1 MTSLIRKVFP
11 ITLGAFTALVILAVT
26 AGAVQAQNIEI
37 EVWAPADKNE
47 RYRFDAISLAANVL
61 NEELKIEGSDTRVIV
76 KKGTSFSG
84 SQGWAQLKQGFSLAV
99 EAGKGPHIIV
109 GGHEDIPVWGS
120 AGLIHPIEDYTDLE
134 AWPFSDL
141 FPSLWPIM
149 SWNGQVW
156 GAPQDAESRPFFA
169 WNPHLKAIGY
179 SDADIAAMPARI
191 KNGQYTLNNVLE
203 DAKKIQDKGLVKKGY
218 GFYPRATKGGDYWQ
232 FYAVQKG
239 GDMYDSKSGKL
250 ILDKGALLGYYQFFN
265 DAVNKYGV
273 TKKNHIGM
281 EWDQW
286 YNEVANGKAGLWHGG
301 TWHYARYTRREGLTD
316 FFDKVMFSLIPAGG
330 SGGKATTLTHPL
342 TYLISKR
349 AQGEEIEMAARLITI
364 ASEPRLNTLHAIA
377 SAHLGI
383 TKAQTKV
390 SQYADDRWTAE
401 ATALLQSAFALPN
414 STDFGQYDTLVWKGL
429 TAAWS
434 GGVSPQEAVN
444 TVVKEMQATMGDKV
458 IIR

>member
-1 MTSLIRKVFP
+1 MKLKR
-11 ITLGAFTALVILAVT
+11 LILAAFAAILFSLPT
-26 AGAVQAQNIEI
+26 AQAQAQEIEI
-37 EVWAPADKNE
+37 EVWAPADENE
-47 RYRFDAISLAANVL
+47 RYRFVAISLAANVL
-61 NEELKIEGSDTRVIV
+61 NEELKLEGSDTRVVV

-120 AGLIHPIEDYTDLE
+120 AGLIYPIEDYIDLE

-156 GAPQDAESRPFFA
+156 GIPQDAESRPFFG

-179 SDADIAAMPARI
+179 SDADIAALPGRV
-191 KNGQYTLNNVLE
+191 KSGDYTLQNVLE

-239 GDMYDSKSGKL
+239 GDMYDAESGKL
-250 ILDKGALLGYYQFFN
+250 ILDKGALLAYYQFFN
-265 DAVNKYGV
+265 DAVYKYGV

-286 YNEVANGKAGLWHGG
+286 YNEVATGKAGLWHGG
-301 TWHYARYTRREGLTD
+301 TWHYARYTRKEGLSD
-316 FFDKVMFSLIPAGG
+316 FFDKVMFSLIP
-330 SGGKATTLTHPL
+330 SGGNGGNATTLTHPL

-349 AQGEEIEMAARLITI
+349 AQGEEVEMAARLITI
-364 ASEPRLNTLHAIA
+364 ASEPRMNTLHAIA

-383 TKAQTKV
+383 TNAQTKV
-390 SQYADDRWTAE
+390 SQYADDRWTSE
-401 ATALLQSAFALPN
+401 ATELLKSAFALPN
-414 STDFGQYDTLVWKGL
+414 SVDFGQYDSLVWKGL

-434 GGVSPQEAVN
+434 GGVSPQEAVD
-444 TVVKEMQATMGDKV
+444 TVVKEMAATMGDKV